1 MNLRQ
6 LTYFVSV
13 VEARN
18 MTRAAEQLHVAQT
31 ALGMQI
37 RQIEEDLG
45 VALLVRHSRGVEPT
59 KAGSFLHS
67 RALAILKLV
76 EETRRE
82 VSAYNR
88 EDRETVRFGINSA
101 LMAITGTELALTVRE
116 QFPQIFLSMVEEF
129 SHVLIEMLINQEVDF
144 ILCYDVPDLPQFSR
158 IALLQEDFVLITP
171 PSRRNGRAIPFAECL
186 EHSLALPESGSAVRN
201 SIARLA
207 RELGLELKIA
217 YEVRSDSVMKSLVSR
232 GVASSIIPYALVIDE
247 VHAGKLDAHPIVTP
261 PVRHT
266 LFLASSRQ
274 RSPFRNEAG
283 LTGAV
288 RSSLRGYLEALGP
301 LAEPLWVQT
310 A

>member
-6 LTYFVSV
+6 LKYFVSV
-13 VEARN
+13 VDAGS
-18 MTRAAEQLHVAQT
+18 MTRAAEELHVAQT

-59 KAGSFLHS
+59 EAGGFLYG

-76 EETRRE
+76 EETRAE

-88 EDRETVRFGINSA
+88 EDRETIRFGINSA
-101 LMAITGTELALTVRE
+101 LMAITGTEIALTVRDH
-116 QFPQIFLSMVEEF
+116 FPQVFLSMVEEF
-129 SHVLIEMLINQEVDF
+129 SHVLIEMLIHQEIDF
-144 ILCYDVPDLPQFSR
+144 ILCYDVPDLPQLSR
-158 IALLQEDFVLITP
+158 IALLQEDFVLITS
-171 PSRRNGRAIPFAECL
+171 PSAREGNPITFAECL
-186 EHSLALPESGSAVRN
+186 EHSLALPEAGSAVRN

-217 YEVRSDSVMKSLVSR
+217 YEVRSDSAMKSLVRR

-274 RSPFRNEAG
+274 RSPFRSEAG

-288 RSSLRGYLEALGP
+288 RSSLRGYLEVLGP

>member
-6 LTYFVSV
+6 LKYFVSV
-13 VEARN
+13 VDAGS
-18 MTRAAEQLHVAQT
+18 MTRAAEELHVAQT

-59 KAGSFLHS
+59 EAGSFLYG

-76 EETRRE
+76 EETRAE

-88 EDRETVRFGINSA
+88 EDRETIRFGINSA
-101 LMAITGTELALTVRE
+101 LMAITGTEIALTVRDH
-116 QFPQIFLSMVEEF
+116 FPQVFLSMVEEF
-129 SHVLIEMLINQEVDF
+129 SHVLIEMLIHQEIDF
-144 ILCYDVPDLPQFSR
+144 ILCYDVPDLPQLSR
-158 IALLQEDFVLITP
+158 IPLLQEDFVLITP
-171 PSRRNGRAIPFAECL
+171 PSARKGNAITFAECL
-186 EHSLALPESGSAVRN
+186 EHSLALPEAGSAVRN

-217 YEVRSDSVMKSLVSR
+217 YEVRSDSAMKSLVSR
-232 GVASSIIPYALVIDE
+232 GVASCIIPYALVIDE

-274 RSPFRNEAG
+274 RSPFRSEAG

-288 RSSLRGYLEALGP
+288 RSSLRGYLEVLGP